1 MYKRILNLFLWSTV
15 AASCASIVSKSSY
28 NVRLNSSPDNAKV
41 EVVDRD
47 GKQIYTGITPAQV
60 VLKCGSGYFRKAM
73 YTVRYSKEGFLS
85 KEITIG
91 ADVNGW
97 YFGNIVF
104 GGLIGFLIVDPLTGA
119 MYKLDRTDVNET
131 LANDNRTGVKE
142 ERTLEIV
149 DISKIPQAQR
159 KRLILLQ

>member
-1 MYKRILNLFLWSTV
+1 MYKCILNLFLWSTV
-15 AASCASIVSKSSY
+15 ATSCASIVSKSSY
-28 NVRLNSSPDNAKV
+28 NVRLNSSPENAKV
-41 EVVDRD
+41 EVLDRD

-73 YTVRYSKEGFLS
+73 YTVRYSKDGFLS
-85 KEITIG
+85 KEVTIG

-119 MYKLDRTDVNET
+119 MYRLDRTDLNET
-131 LANDNRTGVKE
+131 LANDNRTGAKE

-149 DISKIPQAQR
+149 DINKIPQAY
-159 KRLILLQ
+159 KNRLILLQ